1 VAEQASNTRATPV
14 SGLAGAPGAFQFDRD
29 ALGFAGPGASDF
41 GATPQRGEDPF
52 ADAEIRVAHVRA
64 FVCFGKTQ
72 RKPPES
78 LRSHGP
84 RQ

>member
-1 VAEQASNTRATPV
+1 M
-14 SGLAGAPGAFQFDRD
+14 
-29 ALGFAGPGASDF
+29 LGFAGPGVSDF

-64 FVCFGKTQ
+64 FVYFGKSQ